1 MGMIPESVYQTITR
15 KLRGRDKMKERAEAR
30 LMRARMKAG
39 ISSSGNE
46 SGSGSGGHISD
57 RTGQAAVAIVTA
69 ERNLQKVMQWLRVF
83 ETVDAIYP
91 PESNEGH
98 AAYLIFRKFK
108 TQQDVCRMTGCTRST
123 VRRWIDNYIFRCALI
138 ATAEGLIDKRELTHG
153 PENEK

>member
-15 KLRGRDKMKERAEAR
+15 KLRGRDKMKEKAEAR

-83 ETVDAIYP
+83 ETVDLVYP
-91 PESNEGH
+91 MESNEGH
-98 AAYLIFRKFK
+98 AAYLIFRSKK
-108 TQQDVCRMTGCTRST
+108 SQQDVCRIVGCTRST
-123 VRRWIDNYIFRCALI
+123 VRRWIDNYILRCALI
-138 ATAEGLIDKRELTHG
+138 AIAEGLIDKRELTHG
-153 PENEK
+153 PEREQ